1 MSRAASIAAMGW
13 PGSLS
18 GAAAAVILDFN
29 GTVAED
35 ETMLMGIYDA
45 LLQEHGVAFDAGEY
59 ARCAGLPDR
68 VMFQRLFKAQGRRL
82 DAVTADRLLRER
94 IERYRWAVSD
104 WHPVAPDTGAFV
116 RAVAARVPVAVASGA
131 FRAEIDQVLALAGL
145 AECVSVIVSIED
157 VRAGKPDPEGFT
169 AALTRINHGRVDVIA
184 PEHTV
189 VVEDATD
196 GVRAARAA
204 GMRCVA
210 IRGRAY
216 DEASGLA
223 QLVVNRL
230 TSELAAALLGD
241 GP

>member
-1 MSRAASIAAMGW
+1 M
-13 PGSLS
+13 

-35 ETMLMGIYDA
+35 ETMLMGIYEA
-45 LLQEHGVAFDAGEY
+45 LLQKHGVAFDAGEY
-59 ARCAGLPDR
+59 ARGAGLPDR
-68 VMFQRLFKAQGRRL
+68 VMFEQMFAAGGRRL
-82 DAVTADRLLRER
+82 DAATADRLLRER
-94 IERYRWAVSD
+94 VERYQLAVRD
-104 WHPVAPDTGAFV
+104 GHPVAPDTAAFV
-116 RAVAARVPVAVASGA
+116 RALAARVPVAVASGA
-131 FRAEIDQVLALAGL
+131 YRAEIEQVLQLAGL
-145 AECVSVIVSIED
+145 AECVSVIVSIEE
-157 VRAGKPDPEGFT
+157 VRAGKPDPESFT
-169 AALTRINHGRVDVIA
+169 AALTEINRGRAQMIA

-223 QLVVNRL
+223 QLVVDRL
-230 TSELAAALLGD
+230 TGEVAAALLGAR
-241 GP
+241 P